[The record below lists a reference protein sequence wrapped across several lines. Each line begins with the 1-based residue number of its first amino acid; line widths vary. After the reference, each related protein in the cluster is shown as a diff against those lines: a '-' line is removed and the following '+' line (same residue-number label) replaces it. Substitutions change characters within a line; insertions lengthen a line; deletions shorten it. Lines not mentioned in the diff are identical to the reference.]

1 MLLATRQL
9 TEAAQVGK
17 LRNQWAG
24 PFEVI
29 DSPGPNTYTLRL
41 PHRMRISPVI
51 NVDRLMRFRDREGH
65 MRPAADAAGDAEMG
79 IIVRRRTFRARV

>member
-29 DSPGPNTYTLRL
+29 DSPGPNTYALRL
-41 PHRMRISPVI
+41 PHRMCISLVI
-51 NVDRLMRFRDREGH
+51 RVDRLKRFRDREGQ
-65 MRPAADAAGDAEMG
+65 MRPAADAAGEAEVE
-79 IIVRRRTFRARV
+79 IIVRRRTFGARV